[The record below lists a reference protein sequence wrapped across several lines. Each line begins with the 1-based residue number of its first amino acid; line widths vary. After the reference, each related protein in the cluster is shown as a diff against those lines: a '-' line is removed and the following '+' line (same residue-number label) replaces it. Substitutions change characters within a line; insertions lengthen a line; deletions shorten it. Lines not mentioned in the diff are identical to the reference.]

1 MITQSFKNGKSEIRF
16 ENAESMEDAKKNGFT
31 DGVYTRFFIDNK
43 PVQNYMA
50 LMQYIVDETRK
61 TGKRFIPPT
70 HEDLKN
76 LQKKVIQTQNN
87 EMRTQIQNLKN
98 QYIQMNAPE
107 HVLKQLDE
115 AIDKIDLVGMRVVQ

>member
-50 LMQYIVDETRK
+50 LMQYIVDETK
-61 TGKRFIPPT
+61 KSGKRFIPPT
-70 HEDLKN
+70 QEDLKN

-107 HVLKQLDE
+107 NVLKQLDE
-115 AIDKIDLVGMRVVQ
+115 VIEKIDLAGMRVVQ